1 MSRCSAAVPFR
12 FDDVL
17 LLYASHDGQARRI
30 ATRISV
36 RLAEQYIAA
45 LPRDLAVRFPGTKE
59 LKAAPLIVIV
69 AAVRYGRHLRAAEC
83 LLADYKKS
91 MSSAP
96 LVFVSVNLTA
106 RKPGRNVV
114 ETNQYLRRSL
124 LRHGVTPSFATAV
137 AGRLDYPR
145 YRWLD
150 RQIIRLI
157 MKLTGGPTDLTRCTE
172 FTDWDAVDAIA
183 YRVAELAGQCE
194 PRMAWRFGVSENGL
208 LIY

>member
-17 LLYASHDGQARRI
+17 LLYASLDGQARRI
-30 ATRISV
+30 ATRIAI
-36 RLAEQYIAA
+36 RLAEQYIAG
-45 LPRDLAVRFPGTKE
+45 LPRDLAVGFPQTEE
-59 LKAAPLIVIV
+59 LKTAPLIVTV
-69 AAVRYGRHLRAAEC
+69 AAVRYGRHLRAAER
-83 LLADYKKS
+83 LLAAYKKS
-91 MSSAP
+91 GSSAP

-106 RKPGRNVV
+106 RKPGRNAA

-124 LRHGVTPSFATAV
+124 LRHGVAPVIATAV

-145 YRWLD
+145 YTWLD

-157 MKLTGGPTDLTRCTE
+157 MKLTGGPTDLTRCTD

-183 YRVAELAGQCE
+183 RRVAEMAGQRE
-194 PRMAWRFGVSENGL
+194 PLIAWRLGVPENRI

>member
-1 MSRCSAAVPFR
+1 MSICSAAVPFR

-36 RLAEQYIAA
+36 RLAEQDIAGS
-45 LPRDLAVRFPGTKE
+45 PRDLAVRFPRTEE
-59 LKAAPLIVIV
+59 LRAAPLIVTV
-69 AAVRYGRHLRAAEC
+69 AAVRYGRHLRTAEH
-83 LLADYKKS
+83 LLAEYKKS
-91 MSSAP
+91 GSSAP

-106 RKPGRNVV
+106 RKPGRNAA

-124 LRHGVTPSFATAV
+124 LRHGVTPAIATAV

-145 YRWLD
+145 YNWLD

-157 MKLTGGPTDLTRCTE
+157 MKLTGGPTDLSRCTE

-183 YRVAELAGQCE
+183 QRVAQMAGQCE
-194 PRMAWRFGVSENGL
+194 PRVAWKFGARENRIL
-208 LIY
+208 NY